1 MDVDYNSQSE
11 EEFEYMYSDE
21 DESEGSGDDEMEEG
35 SLENEADGE
44 DDDRDVK
51 KPPKESRANKKRKS
65 TGRHSSLGG
74 VHDHVMRDNESGIRM
89 MDSKDLVP
97 DMKQRIQD
105 ISEIL
110 NIPPSAACP
119 ILRSHKWAKERL
131 FESYS
136 SENDKY
142 LEIQK
147 EAGVLARCQESQTQ
161 SQTQSQPLNQTH
173 KSAKCGICFDDDF
186 KPSEMLAMPCGHE
199 FCTDCWK
206 CFIQSKIDDGPS
218 CILATCPEFGCDE
231 IITEEEVLKA
241 APLSLE
247 KFESY
252 QLRNFVEV
260 NGTSRWCPGPGCERI
275 AALQSC
281 SGIFCDSD
289 NIIANCD
296 SCLIKFCIKCGD
308 EPHQPLNCRALES
321 WKEKCKNES
330 ETANWIL
337 ANTKPCPNCRS
348 RIEKNQGCN
357 HMNCQKCKHEF
368 CWICNGDWKDHGAN
382 TGGYYNCNKY
392 NELKDSVVDKS
403 DAAMAK
409 RELDRYLH
417 YYSRYHAHA
426 EAQKFAKRQLLDTE
440 KRMVQLQESTGNS
453 TWTDVEFL
461 KKANEQLVECR
472 RVLKFTYT
480 FAYYLT
486 TPPKSSAPE
495 NDEKILSK
503 KDAKDKKPNKKNNE
517 DETDDDNK
525 ESKVDEPKT
534 TQQMQKDRFEYHQ
547 EMLERFTE
555 NLSEMAEKPLNEINR
570 ESIVNQTRVVD
581 NFMKNMLKYVDDG
594 MEETV

>member
-1 MDVDYNSQSE
+1 MDVDDNSQSE
-11 EEFEYMYSDE
+11 EEYEYMYSD
-21 DESEGSGDDEMEEG
+21 DDDASEGSGDDEMEEG
-35 SLENEADGE
+35 PLEMEADAGSGE

-51 KPPKESRANKKRKS
+51 PKKPKESRVTKKRKS
-65 TGRHSSLGG
+65 TGRNSSLGG
-74 VHDHVMRDNESGIRM
+74 VHVHEHAMRDNESGIRM
-89 MDSKDLVP
+89 MDSKDLIP

-136 SENDKY
+136 TENDKN

-147 EAGVLARCQESQTQ
+147 ASGVLARCQESQ
-161 SQTQSQPLNQTH
+161 SQTLSQSQPQTQTH
-173 KSAKCGICFDDDF
+173 KTSKCGICFDDDF
-186 KPSEMLAMPCGHE
+186 KPSEMLGMPCGHE
-199 FCTDCWK
+199 FCIDCWK
-206 CFIQSKIDDGPS
+206 CFIQSKIDDGPA

-231 IITEEEVLKA
+231 VITEEEVLKA
-241 APLSLE
+241 APLLLE
-247 KFESY
+247 KFENY

-296 SCLIKFCIKCGD
+296 SCLTKFCIKCGD

-368 CWICNGDWKDHGAN
+368 
-382 TGGYYNCNKY
+382 
-392 NELKDSVVDKS
+392 
-403 DAAMAK
+403 
-409 RELDRYLH
+409 
-417 YYSRYHAHA
+417 
-426 EAQKFAKRQLLDTE
+426 
-440 KRMVQLQESTGNS
+440 
-453 TWTDVEFL
+453 
-461 KKANEQLVECR
+461 
-472 RVLKFTYT
+472 
-480 FAYYLT
+480 
-486 TPPKSSAPE
+486 
-495 NDEKILSK
+495 
-503 KDAKDKKPNKKNNE
+503 
-517 DETDDDNK
+517 
-525 ESKVDEPKT
+525 
-534 TQQMQKDRFEYHQ
+534 
-547 EMLERFTE
+547 
-555 NLSEMAEKPLNEINR
+555 
-570 ESIVNQTRVVD
+570 
-581 NFMKNMLKYVDDG
+581 
-594 MEETV
+594 

>member
-1 MDVDYNSQSE
+1 M
-11 EEFEYMYSDE
+11 
-21 DESEGSGDDEMEEG
+21 
-35 SLENEADGE
+35 
-44 DDDRDVK
+44 
-51 KPPKESRANKKRKS
+51 
-65 TGRHSSLGG
+65 T
-74 VHDHVMRDNESGIRM
+74 DHWPLTTNCKLRLVESGIRM
-89 MDSKDLVP
+89 MDSKDLIP

-136 SENDKY
+136 AENDKC

-147 EAGVLARCQESQTQ
+147 AAGVLARCQECQTP
-161 SQTQSQPLNQTH
+161 SQSQPQTH
-173 KSAKCGICFDDDF
+173 IHKLSKCGICFDDDF
-186 KPSEMLAMPCGHE
+186 KPSEMLGMPCGHE
-199 FCTDCWK
+199 FCIDCWK
-206 CFIQSKIDDGPS
+206 CFIQSKIDDGPA
-218 CILATCPEFGCDE
+218 CILATCPEFGCE
-231 IITEEEVLKA
+231 EVITEEEVSKA
-241 APLSLE
+241 APLLLE
-247 KFESY
+247 KFENY

-289 NIIANCD
+289 NMIANCD
-296 SCLIKFCIKCGD
+296 SCLIKFCIMCGE

-392 NELKDSVVDKS
+392 NEVKDKVDDKS

-417 YYSRYHAHA
+417 YYSRYHAHG
-426 EAQKFAKRQLLDTE
+426 ELVGHNITFI
-440 KRMVQLQESTGNS
+440 SNS
-453 TWTDVEFL
+453 
-461 KKANEQLVECR
+461 LVYSFPCACA
-472 RVLKFTYT
+472 VLVLY
-480 FAYYLT
+480 
-486 TPPKSSAPE
+486 
-495 NDEKILSK
+495 
-503 KDAKDKKPNKKNNE
+503 
-517 DETDDDNK
+517 
-525 ESKVDEPKT
+525 
-534 TQQMQKDRFEYHQ
+534 
-547 EMLERFTE
+547 
-555 NLSEMAEKPLNEINR
+555 
-570 ESIVNQTRVVD
+570 
-581 NFMKNMLKYVDDG
+581 
-594 MEETV
+594 